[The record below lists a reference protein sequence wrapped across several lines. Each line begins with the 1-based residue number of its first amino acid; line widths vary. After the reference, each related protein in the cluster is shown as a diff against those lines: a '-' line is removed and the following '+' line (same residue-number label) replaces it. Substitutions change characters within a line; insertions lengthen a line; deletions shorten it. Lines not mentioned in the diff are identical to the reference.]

1 MARPR
6 LTPSHNATH
15 LAFAALLVWVLFA
28 LRAHQPL
35 EMPVFVDES
44 LHILRGRV
52 VWQFS
57 DLGESLNPK
66 KLLFYYWIGLFGL
79 NAPEAAWL
87 ARVATA
93 LWAMLGGALTY
104 ALARRL
110 FDRAAGLLALALY
123 AVAPVMLFFERLA
136 LADAFTATIGVAL
149 AIAAL
154 RLASRP
160 TFGRGLVAGAL
171 LGAATLA
178 KLIALPL
185 AGLIPLAIALRAPEG
200 WRAIIAPRFRRVL
213 IGVALACG
221 LVTAPSLAYVLSQ
234 ALGDEP
240 ARVVLEEG
248 LYAAEDRAA
257 QMGDNAEQAARTL
270 ITLFSPGFVALAG
283 VLSAVLAWR
292 RPRSAV
298 FLLAGALLPWT
309 GVIVIAGQLSTRYL
323 VLGAPFALALVAG
336 GTITLLRRARARPVA
351 RLAAW
356 GAGIA
361 LALWGMVFA
370 APFARGAMTDPAALH
385 LPPRDRWEYVTNT
398 SSGYALRDLA
408 RDALD
413 LPPGADGQIPL
424 IGWLPACHSLPLYW
438 TAPHPVALD
447 CPLFKWNPAEQDA
460 MTAHLIGLAE
470 REPVLY
476 MAVER
481 LSLYDLDRLPFTWT
495 LLREYARPQEGVPVR
510 LYRVELAD

>member
-1 MARPR
+1 MAHSR
-6 LTPSHNATH
+6 LTPSPAAAH
-15 LAFAALLVWVLFA
+15 LFAAALLVGLVFA
-28 LRAHQPL
+28 LRVHQPL
-35 EMPVFVDES
+35 AMPIFVDES
-44 LHILRGRV
+44 LHILRGRI

-66 KLLFYYWIGLFGL
+66 KLLYYYWIGLFGL

-93 LWAMLGGALTY
+93 LWAALGGALTY

-110 FDRAAGLLALALY
+110 FDRVAGLLALALY
-123 AVAPVMLFFERLA
+123 ALAPILLFFERLA
-136 LADAFTATIGVAL
+136 LADAFTATIGLAL

-154 RLASRP
+154 RLASYP
-160 TFGRGLVAGAL
+160 TTGRGLIAGAL
-171 LGAATLA
+171 LGAAALA

-185 AGLIPLAIALRAPEG
+185 AALIPLAIALRAPEG
-200 WRAIIAPRFRRVL
+200 WRAIVAPRFRRAL
-213 IGVALACG
+213 IAAALGCG
-221 LVTAPSLAYVLSQ
+221 LVLAPSLAYVLSQ

-248 LYAAEDRAA
+248 LYSTDDRAA
-257 QMGDNAEQAARTL
+257 QVLDNAEQAARAL
-270 ITLFSPGFVALAG
+270 IALFSPGFAALAAALG
-283 VLSAVLAWR
+283 LFLTWR
-292 RPRSAV
+292 RPRTLA
-298 FLLAGALLPWT
+298 FLLAGALLPWI
-309 GVIVIAGQLSTRYL
+309 GVILIAGQLSTRYL
-323 VLGAPFALALVAG
+323 VLGAPFVLALVAG
-336 GTITLLRRARARPVA
+336 GAITLVRMQRDRPVI
-351 RLAAW
+351 RLATW

-361 LALWGMVFA
+361 LALWAVTFA
-370 APFARGAMTDPAALH
+370 APFARGALTDPAALD

-398 SSGYALRDLA
+398 SSGYALRDVA
-408 RDALD
+408 RDLPD
-413 LPPGADGQIPL
+413 LPPGADGRIPV

-447 CPLFKWNPAEQDA
+447 CPLFMWDPAEQDA
-460 MTAHLIGLAE
+460 MTAHLIDRAE

-495 LLREYARPQEGVPVR
+495 LLREYPRPHDGVPVR
-510 LYRVELAD
+510 LYRVALAD